1 MLQFLRKRIQKKND
15 QKITT
20 KTVKTATTKI
30 VKNNSNDVSEVNDD
44 ISIFKKLRIEIN
56 FELNSNDFIYNIS
69 IEVKRLC
76 ISLTVK
82 SKVYRLIHD
91 DAVHVDIHWCYNCL
105 IEILYISR
113 LFRKLKRYIEHCFN
127 C

>member
-91 DAVHVDIHWCYNCL
+91 DAVHVDIH
-105 IEILYISR
+105 
-113 LFRKLKRYIEHCFN
+113 
-127 C
+127 